1 MRLLSAP
8 GLLEKAADHV
18 CLCRFVGVGAKRIRE
33 LFAAAKKK
41 SPAIIFI
48 DELDSVG
55 GKRSNKDQAALK
67 QTVNQLLTELD
78 GFQASTGII
87 VIASVGLQ
95 RGLA

>member
-1 MRLLSAP
+1 MVLTDQLTHDS
-8 GLLEKAADHV
+8 LF
-18 CLCRFVGVGAKRIRE
+18 RFVGVGAKRIRE

-87 VIASVGLQ
+87 VIALVA
-95 RGLA
+95 RRKTFVARRA